1 MTNNEIVQ
9 KLWNLCNVLRDDG
22 ITYHEY
28 VTELTYILFLKMV
41 AEQDNEDT
49 VGVPEEYC
57 WNTLVK
63 LDGLE
68 LKNTYQK
75 ALIDLGQKGNNL
87 EIIYRNAKTNIEEP
101 ANLKKIFSEIDK
113 MDWYSMDKE
122 DFGDLMLL

>member
-41 AEQDNEDT
+41 AEQDNEES
-49 VGVPEEYC
+49 VGIPEEYR
-57 WNTLVK
+57 WNNLVK

-75 ALIDLGQKGNNL
+75 ALIDLGQKENKEIKEL
-87 EIIYRNAKTNIEEP
+87 ESCSIKNYRKDY
-101 ANLKKIFSEIDK
+101 FSIK
-113 MDWYSMDKE
+113 RK
-122 DFGDLMLL
+122 